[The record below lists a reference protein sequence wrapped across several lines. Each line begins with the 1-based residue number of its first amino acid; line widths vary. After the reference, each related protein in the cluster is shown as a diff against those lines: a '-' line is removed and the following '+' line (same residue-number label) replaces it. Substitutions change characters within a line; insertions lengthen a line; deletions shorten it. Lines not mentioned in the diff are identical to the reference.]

1 MTVPQPYEISLGTVW
16 RVSPVFFRHRC
27 RREDDTFCLFSYLG

>member
-16 RVSPVFFRHRC
+16 RVSPVFFRHR
-27 RREDDTFCLFSYLG
+27 REDDTFCLFSYLG